1 MSRTSASSTVA
12 ADRPLEPLVR
22 ELSYEQDSGQLGGAR
37 VRRICQASEEVLPGD
52 LFVAVRGTQADGHDF
67 VAEAV
72 RRGAVAVV
80 VERPVEG
87 DLGVP
92 VLRVMDTHRAVARLA
107 AAWHDHPARSL
118 RLVGI
123 SGTVGKTSVLAIL
136 RTILDRAGLPVATI
150 GSLGVQIGD
159 RMLEETGYTAPDALV
174 LQESLAR
181 IRDEGCRLV
190 VMEVTSHALDQ
201 QRVHGLWFEL
211 GIFTNLLPLE
221 HREYHGSFD
230 EYVRTKIRFFD
241 QLAPGALL
249 VYNADDRA
257 VAGLIG
263 ERDIRRVGCGTS
275 AEAQVRIEDVAV
287 AADGTRLRLHAA
299 DGVPGLNGA
308 RGAAGSI
315 DLHLRLLGRAN
326 VANAALAGVAA
337 LSMGV
342 APAVVRDAL
351 SAVPPSRRRMEM
363 VHDGAFRVIDDTVGH
378 PESITAVFE
387 VAQALAPRRVHIA
400 IGVRGTRG
408 PLINREMAEALV
420 VWVPRSAVETLVV
433 TRSEEVADER
443 NTVSDEEM
451 DAFLDPLRSEGI
463 PFTVEPRLD
472 RAVERV
478 LERAGGGD
486 LVLLL
491 GAQGMDTAGDLVRC
505 RLDDVERHRSNQD
518 PED

>member
-1 MSRTSASSTVA
+1 MSRTSAASSAT
-12 ADRPLEPLVR
+12 ADRPLESLVR
-22 ELSYEQDSGQLGGAR
+22 ELSYVHESGQLGGAR
-37 VRRICQASEEVLPGD
+37 VRRICQASEEVRPGD

-67 VAEAV
+67 VGEAV

-92 VLRVMDTHRAVARLA
+92 VLQVMDTHRAVARLA
-107 AAWHDHPARSL
+107 AAWYEHPARSL

-123 SGTVGKTSVLAIL
+123 SGTVGKTSVLSML
-136 RTILDRAGLPVATI
+136 RSILDRGGLPVATI

-159 RMLEETGYTAPDALV
+159 RVLEETGYTAPDALV

-181 IRDEGCRLV
+181 IRDEGCELV

-221 HREYHGSFD
+221 HREYHGSFE
-230 EYVRTKIRFFD
+230 EYVRTKTRFFD

-249 VYNADDRA
+249 VYNADDLA

-263 ERDIRRVGCGTS
+263 ERDLRRIGCGTS
-275 AEAQVRIEDVAV
+275 DEAQVRVEDVTI
-287 AADGTRLRLHAA
+287 AADGTRLRLRAA
-299 DGVPGLNGA
+299 GDVPGLNGS
-308 RGAAGSI
+308 RGVRGSI
-315 DLHLRLLGRAN
+315 ELHLRLLGRAN
-326 VANAALAGVAA
+326 VANAALAGAAA
-337 LSMGV
+337 LAMGV

-351 SAVPPSRRRMEM
+351 ASVSPSRRRMEM
-363 VHDGAFRVIDDTVGH
+363 LHDGEFRVIDDTVGH

-387 VAQALAPRRVHIA
+387 VALALAPRRVHVV
-400 IGVRGTRG
+400 IGVRGMRG

-420 VWVPRSAVETLVV
+420 VWAPQSSVEALVV
-433 TRSEEVADER
+433 TRSEEAADER
-443 NTVSDEEM
+443 NTVSDEELE
-451 DAFLDPLRSEGI
+451 AFLEPLRTEGI
-463 PFTVEPRLD
+463 PFTVERRLD
-472 RAVERV
+472 RAVEGV
-478 LERAGGGD
+478 LQRAEAGD

-491 GAQGMDTAGDLVRC
+491 GAQGMDDAGVLAR
-505 RLDDVERHRSNQD
+505 RWLQEKQRHRSGQD
-518 PED
+518 PAD